1 MMRKNENMLS
11 VRSGILREQRRG
23 GRRMVVNPFWFGVL
37 VCLVAEII
45 LILLLG
51 IIRGIFGVSNHDDHE
66 TEIRQI
72 DLPEELQEKVAEE
85 IRRQERGGKDG

>member
-1 MMRKNENMLS
+1 MY
-11 VRSGILREQRRG
+11 
-23 GRRMVVNPFWFGVL
+23 VNPFIAGIFA
-37 VCLVAEII
+37 CLVAEII

-72 DLPEELQEKVAEE
+72 DMPEELQERIAEE
-85 IRRQERGGKDG
+85 IRKQERGGKDG

>member
-1 MMRKNENMLS
+1 MY
-11 VRSGILREQRRG
+11 
-23 GRRMVVNPFWFGVL
+23 VNPFIAGIFA
-37 VCLVAEII
+37 CLVAEII

-72 DLPEELQEKVAEE
+72 DLPEELQERIAEE
-85 IRRQERGGKDG
+85 IRRQDRGDKDAKDHR

>member
-1 MMRKNENMLS
+1 MY
-11 VRSGILREQRRG
+11 VSG
-23 GRRMVVNPFWFGVL
+23 FWFGVL

-72 DLPEELQEKVAEE
+72 DLPEELQERIAEE
-85 IRRQERGGKDG
+85 IRKQERGGKNG

>member
-1 MMRKNENMLS
+1 MYID
-11 VRSGILREQRRG
+11 G
-23 GRRMVVNPFWFGVL
+23 FWLVVL

-72 DLPEELQEKVAEE
+72 DLPEELQERIAEE
-85 IRRQERGGKDG
+85 IRRQEQGKGGKDGKL

>member
-1 MMRKNENMLS
+1 MY
-11 VRSGILREQRRG
+11 
-23 GRRMVVNPFWFGVL
+23 VNPFIAGIFA
-37 VCLVAEII
+37 CLVAEII

-72 DLPEELQEKVAEE
+72 DLPEELQKEIEKE
-85 IRRQERGGKDG
+85 IIRQEKKRGGKNG

>member
-1 MMRKNENMLS
+1 MY
-11 VRSGILREQRRG
+11 
-23 GRRMVVNPFWFGVL
+23 VNPFIAGIFA
-37 VCLVAEII
+37 CLVAEII

-72 DLPEELQEKVAEE
+72 DLPEELQEKIAEE
-85 IRRQERGGKDG
+85 IRRQERGNKDAKDHR

>member
-1 MMRKNENMLS
+1 ML
-11 VRSGILREQRRG
+11 
-23 GRRMVVNPFWFGVL
+23 VNPFWFGVL
-37 VCLVAEII
+37 VCLVAEVI

-72 DLPEELQEKVAEE
+72 DLPEELQEKIAEE
-85 IRRQERGGKDG
+85 IRRQERGDKDAKNHR

>member
-1 MMRKNENMLS
+1 ML
-11 VRSGILREQRRG
+11 
-23 GRRMVVNPFWFGVL
+23 VNPFWFGVL
-37 VCLVAEII
+37 MTIVAEIVLVI
-45 LILLLG
+45 LIG

-72 DLPEELQEKVAEE
+72 DLPEELQEKIAEE

>member
-1 MMRKNENMLS
+1 MY
-11 VRSGILREQRRG
+11 
-23 GRRMVVNPFWFGVL
+23 VNPFIAGIF

-72 DLPEELQEKVAEE
+72 DLPEELQEKIAEE
-85 IRRQERGGKDG
+85 IRRQEKEGKDGKL

>member
-1 MMRKNENMLS
+1 
-11 VRSGILREQRRG
+11 
-23 GRRMVVNPFWFGVL
+23 MVVNPFIAGIF

-72 DLPEELQEKVAEE
+72 DLPEELQEKIAEE

>member
-1 MMRKNENMLS
+1 MY
-11 VRSGILREQRRG
+11 VDPFVAGI
-23 GRRMVVNPFWFGVL
+23 FA
-37 VCLVAEII
+37 CLVAEII
-45 LILLLG
+45 LLLLVG

-72 DLPEELQEKVAEE
+72 DLPEELQAKIAEE

>member
-1 MMRKNENMLS
+1 ML
-11 VRSGILREQRRG
+11 
-23 GRRMVVNPFWFGVL
+23 VNPFWFGVL
-37 VCLVAEII
+37 VCLVAEVI

-72 DLPEELQEKVAEE
+72 DLPEELQEKIAEE
-85 IRRQERGGKDG
+85 IRRQEKEGKDGKL

>member
-1 MMRKNENMLS
+1 
-11 VRSGILREQRRG
+11 
-23 GRRMVVNPFWFGVL
+23 VL
-37 VCLVAEII
+37 VI
-45 LILLLG
+45 LIG

-72 DLPEELQEKVAEE
+72 DLPEELQEKIAEE

>member
-1 MMRKNENMLS
+1 
-11 VRSGILREQRRG
+11 
-23 GRRMVVNPFWFGVL
+23 MVVNPFIAGIF

-72 DLPEELQEKVAEE
+72 DLPEELQERIAEE
-85 IRRQERGGKDG
+85 IRRQEQEEGGKDGRV

>member
-1 MMRKNENMLS
+1 MY
-11 VRSGILREQRRG
+11 
-23 GRRMVVNPFWFGVL
+23 VNPFIAGIFA
-37 VCLVAEII
+37 CLVAEII

-72 DLPEELQEKVAEE
+72 DLPEELQKEIEKE
-85 IRRQERGGKDG
+85 IIRQEKERGGKNG

>member
-1 MMRKNENMLS
+1 
-11 VRSGILREQRRG
+11 
-23 GRRMVVNPFWFGVL
+23 MVVNPFWLGIL

-72 DLPEELQEKVAEE
+72 DLPEELQEKIAEE

>member
-1 MMRKNENMLS
+1 ML
-11 VRSGILREQRRG
+11 
-23 GRRMVVNPFWFGVL
+23 VNPFWFGVL
-37 VCLVAEII
+37 VCLVAEVI

-72 DLPEELQEKVAEE
+72 DLPEELQEKIAEE
-85 IRRQERGGKDG
+85 IRRQERGGKDAKDHR

>member
-1 MMRKNENMLS
+1 MY
-11 VRSGILREQRRG
+11 VSG
-23 GRRMVVNPFWFGVL
+23 FWFGIL

-72 DLPEELQEKVAEE
+72 DLPEELQEKIAEE
-85 IRRQERGGKDG
+85 IRKQERGGKNG

>member
-1 MMRKNENMLS
+1 
-11 VRSGILREQRRG
+11 
-23 GRRMVVNPFWFGVL
+23 MVVNPFWLGIL

-51 IIRGIFGVSNHDDHE
+51 IIRCIFGVSNHDDHE

-72 DLPEELQEKVAEE
+72 DLPEELQKEIEKE
-85 IRRQERGGKDG
+85 IVRQEKERGEKNG